1 MRRVIMI
8 SDIHGCIEPFNRL
21 LAKVQYTPG
30 QDQLILLGDYVD
42 KGPASQEVVER
53 VMQLVHQDE
62 AVALRGNH
70 DQRLV
75 DFVRGNDAQVR
86 SKFAQH
92 GGLPA
97 LQSYCGMTETILTEE
112 MMDEAKSIIEER
124 YSNHLNF
131 LAQLPLYYEDEQHI
145 CVHAGLNPSVPN
157 WREQSD
163 HDFMY
168 IKDAFYKNPTTADK
182 RVIFGHT
189 KTIDIHGSADVWFA
203 EDKIGIDGGC
213 SYGMQLNALIYHN
226 GTYRTEA
233 VPANGPGGG
242 EVPS

>member
-1 MRRVIMI
+1 MRRVIVI

-21 LAKVQYTPG
+21 LTKVHYKLG

-42 KGPASQEVVER
+42 KGPASKEVVER
-53 VMQLVHQDE
+53 VMQLVHHDK

-75 DFVRGNDAQVR
+75 DFIRGNDAQVR
-86 SKFAQH
+86 TKFVQH

-97 LQSYCGMTETILTEE
+97 LQSYCGITETALTEE
-112 MMDEAKSIIEER
+112 WMDWAQSFIEEK
-124 YSNHLNF
+124 YPKHLDF

-145 CVHAGLNPSVPN
+145 YVHAGLNPSVPN

-168 IKDAFYKNPTTADK
+168 IKDTFYKNPTNAKK
-182 RVIFGHT
+182 RVVFGHT
-189 KTIDIHGSADVWFA
+189 KTPDIHGSSDVWFA
-203 EDKIGIDGGC
+203 KDKIGIDGGC

-226 GTYRTEA
+226 GTYSAEA
-233 VPANGPGGG
+233 VLANERGGG
-242 EVPS
+242 